1 MSANTLVSKATTPPQ
16 PNEWTQKAE
25 RAIEEIRTFSDPQ
38 HYSDP
43 PTPLVRYILSQKL
56 KPIFQSNP
64 NPLLNVSTGRRLPR
78 VAGGLM
84 ATQDFYDDQTWKSS
98 PGISNLVS
106 WCVRHLPV
114 CFPHRLNGL
123 FQSSTPLTRETLTR
137 TCGISLYLL

>member
-1 MSANTLVSKATTPPQ
+1 MSVNTLANEATQ
-16 PNEWTQKAE
+16 LDEWKKTAE
-25 RAIEEIRTFSDPQ
+25 RAIEEIRTLSNPE

-43 PTPLVRYILSQKL
+43 TTPLVSYILGQKL

-64 NPLLNVSTGRRLPR
+64 NPLLNVSTGRRLSR
-78 VAGGLM
+78 VAGGPM

-137 TCGISLYLL
+137 TCGTLLYLLS